1 MGTNWN
7 ELEFNWSKNC
17 FTFLIKI
24 ELQNKV
30 KINFRENKKVLFGT
44 FESLCVSL
52 AYTSIVDAKNERF
65 ENALKYSANSQN

>member
-1 MGTNWN
+1 MATNWN

-17 FTFLIKI
+17 FTPLIKI

-44 FESLCVSL
+44 FESLCVSF
-52 AYTSIVDAKNERF
+52 AYTSIVDAKR
-65 ENALKYSANSQN
+65 